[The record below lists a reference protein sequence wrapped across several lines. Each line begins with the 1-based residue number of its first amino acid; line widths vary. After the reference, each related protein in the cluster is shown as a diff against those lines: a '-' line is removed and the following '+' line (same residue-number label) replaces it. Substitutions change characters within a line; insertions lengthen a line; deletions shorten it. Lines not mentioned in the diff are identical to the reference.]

1 MDPSVHHPRAEPLL
15 VRSGAGIYAGA
26 AVVGAIETAI
36 PGGPTFSP
44 VPGTLALVMIPLIA
58 LLGPRLPRATLFG
71 LGPLGATLI
80 ALAVATTSGHSDA
93 AILYCWPVL
102 WIAYFFSTRATA
114 VVVAWIGV
122 SHAVAL
128 FSMAGGAGS
137 VDRWFDVMASITIAA
152 VVVRTLAVRNER
164 LVGQLTAEARI
175 DPLTELLNRRG
186 LAERFDHEIA
196 RAVRA
201 GTSLAVVAIDVDHF
215 KRINDTHGHD
225 AGDRALTWVANRLA
239 EQTRGAD
246 ITARTGGEEFLVVLP
261 GAGVESAYEF
271 AERLRQGIADHAPFS
286 LTISAGV
293 AAAIAPS
300 GAVLAE
306 AADQALYA
314 AKRAGRNTTRT
325 ATQQQVQSATEM
337 TFGP

>member
-1 MDPSVHHPRAEPLL
+1 MVPPARPRPEAPLI
-15 VRSGAGIYAGA
+15 RSGAGIYAGA
-26 AVVGAIETAI
+26 AAVGAIDTVV
-36 PGGPTFSP
+36 PGGPTFSML
-44 VPGTLALVMIPLIA
+44 PGIAALALVPLIA
-58 LLGPRLPRATLFG
+58 FIGPRVPRAALAALGPI
-71 LGPLGATLI
+71 GAVII
-80 ALAVATTSGHSDA
+80 AYAVATSSGFSDA
-93 AILYCWPVL
+93 AILYSWPVL
-102 WIAYFFSTRATA
+102 WVAYFYGTRETGA
-114 VVVAWIGV
+114 VVVSIGV
-122 SHAVAL
+122 AHAVAL
-128 FSMAGGAGS
+128 LSMPAGAGNL
-137 VDRWFDVMASITIAA
+137 DRWVDVMASVTIAA
-152 VVVRTLAVRNER
+152 IVVRALATRNAR

-186 LAERFDHEIA
+186 LAERFDHELA
-196 RAVRA
+196 RSLRA
-201 GTSLAVVAIDVDHF
+201 RTSLAVVAIDIDHF
-215 KRINDTHGHD
+215 KHINDTHGHD

-300 GAVLAE
+300 GAALVE
-306 AADQALYA
+306 AADQALFA

-325 ATQQQVQSATEM
+325 GTTGQVHSAGATTP
-337 TFGP
+337 GP